1 MRRGPPRWRR
11 PQAPQWVIAEKQSAL
26 RVLRLAS
33 NSHVRAIPRPWP
45 SAFSR
50 SRLTAAG
57 RAARLKLAGLAVA
70 PLSQGTGR
78 VRTHPELGDDTG
90 RDNTDKR
97 HIRIVNTHSPSSHR
111 TPIQRARARR
121 STLGRSSMNILKN
134 EGLGTSVGRQGDC
147 SAARVCAGTRCASP
161 KCSRDSLGR
170 YPAPNALP
178 FETDF
183 PRRRHWWWPRSRSES
198 ASQLR
203 PTFTFVFPS
212 AAAVAYPILEPLSA
226 LRLGVKDEVKP
237 SRCMLHVVAWMCS

>member
-97 HIRIVNTHSPSSHR
+97 HIRIAQYTGTLVDEYPQERGAHLLDDKGIVQPHESAPERGALLQSVAGTAWVDTQRPMLSPS
-111 TPIQRARARR
+111 
-121 STLGRSSMNILKN
+121 
-134 EGLGTSVGRQGDC
+134 
-147 SAARVCAGTRCASP
+147 
-161 KCSRDSLGR
+161 
-170 YPAPNALP
+170 
-178 FETDF
+178 
-183 PRRRHWWWPRSRSES
+183 
-198 ASQLR
+198 R
-203 PTFTFVFPS
+203 PTFRVAGTGGGVF
-212 AAAVAYPILEPLSA
+212 
-226 LRLGVKDEVKP
+226 R
-237 SRCMLHVVAWMCS
+237 SRASKRSSRPAGQP